1 MGTLILNASSQ
12 TAAGSRVVMTDTVK
26 ANNLDGTADAAGDP
40 RSAGTTMAVEDVILR
55 YGDVNGVL
63 ALDDVSLKV
72 AKNEFCVIVG
82 PSGCGKSSLLY
93 LAAGLNDATSGVIKV
108 DGREVIEPGPDRGMV
123 FQSYTLFPWL
133 TVRANIEYGPKR
145 KGLPAEQR
153 RQIVD
158 QYLNEV
164 GLAPF
169 ADHYPAQLSGGMKQR
184 VAIAR
189 ALANDPAVLLM
200 DEPFGA
206 LDSQTRGTM
215 QKLLLRVWERQQ
227 KTVLFVTHDID
238 EALVLGDRVLVMTAR
253 PGKIKA
259 EIKVDIP
266 RPRSMDVILE
276 PDFIALKRRILG
288 LLHDEIDEDH

>member
-1 MGTLILNASSQ
+1 
-12 TAAGSRVVMTDTVK
+12 MTETVK
-26 ANNLDGTADAAGDP
+26 ANNSGGMASANA
-40 RSAGTTMAVEDVILR
+40 RAAGTTMAIEDVMLR

-93 LAAGLNDATSGVIKV
+93 LAAGLNDATSGSIKV

-133 TVRANIEYGPKR
+133 TVRANVEYGPKR

>member
-1 MGTLILNASSQ
+1 
-12 TAAGSRVVMTDTVK
+12 MTDTID
-26 ANNLDGTADAAGDP
+26 ANNPAGTAYATGDP
-40 RSAGTTMAVEDVILR
+40 RSAGTTMAIEDVTLR
-55 YGDVNGVL
+55 YGDANGVL

-72 AKNEFCVIVG
+72 ARNEFCVIVG

-93 LAAGLNDATSGVIKV
+93 LAAGLNDATSGSIKV

-153 RQIVD
+153 KQIVD